1 MEEQKAET
9 VVTKAKKARKPYVW
23 TPQRKETFERMRQ
36 KRQELLNQK
45 KNNKDKV
52 KQDEDKHKRHLNEL
66 LKSTSK
72 IRQLLKLID
81 DEHPTV
87 EPPREKKEEVVVAEA
102 KPKPKPKV
110 IPQPKKPPTPP
121 PEPESEEEDEEEEQE
136 EEEEA
141 PVEPPPKRN
150 IQTFRYNTQISHVGL
165 PKQPIAKPNSKPAPV
180 IPEKKKSNLVFL

>member
-45 KNNKDKV
+45 KNNKDKQ
-52 KQDEDKHKRHLNEL
+52 KQDEDKNKKHLNEL
-66 LKSTSK
+66 LKNTSK
-72 IRQLLKLID
+72 IRELLKLID
-81 DEHPTV
+81 ADHPSV
-87 EPPREKKEEVVVAEA
+87 ELPKEKKEEPVIVEV

-110 IPQPKKPPTPP
+110 IPQVKKPPTPP
-121 PEPESEEEDEEEEQE
+121 PESESEEEEVE
-136 EEEEA
+136 EEEEEEEV
-141 PVEPPPKRN
+141 PVEAPPKRN

-165 PKQPIAKPNSKPAPV
+165 PKQPVSKPIQKPVAPV
-180 IPEKKKSNLVFL
+180 PEKKKSNLVFL